1 MILIFDLDDTLYDE
15 FSFVKSGLLKVAE
28 YVNKTYG
35 INADSA
41 YDIMRYELE
50 TNGRGRVFDALLLE
64 YKVYS
69 TSAVRKCVSAYR
81 GHHPEIK
88 LNPDAVRCLDRLKH
102 FNKYIVT
109 DGNKIVQRNKV
120 KALGLFPV
128 MKKIFITHE
137 YGKRNAKPSAYCFNK
152 IAQIEKTSPE
162 NIVYI
167 ADNPQKDFINIKKLG
182 FRTIRIRQGMFAGL
196 DLDSEHEA
204 HFIIDSLDKLTL
216 RLIEKLG
223 RV

>member
-15 FSFVKSGLLKVAE
+15 LSFVKSGFLKVAE

-35 INADSA
+35 INTDFA

-69 TSAVRKCVSAYR
+69 KSAVRKCVSAYR
-81 GHHPEIK
+81 GHYPEIN
-88 LNPDAVRCLDRLKH
+88 LDPDAVRCFFRLKH

-182 FRTIRIRQGMFAGL
+182 FRTIRIRQGMFSGL
-196 DLDSEHEA
+196 DLDPEHEA

-223 RV
+223 QV